1 MSNEIS
7 QNKGPKKMGHMGI
20 HHKESNVNNYIKM
33 PTADA
38 GSGSLDLNNSPTGN
52 STFHQ
57 VGAPL
62 MENNMNNENV
72 PMHMESN
79 INNQEPLI
87 KKMENNV
94 IKHESPMMI
103 ENKNMTDSKMTAY
116 DSMFSEY
123 DNIGNNREISN
134 AINPDMIAN
143 FESRFVKKPVNKI
156 ETDID
161 ITGESS
167 QKKIIGA
174 SINNNDTSYYMN

>member
-1 MSNEIS
+1 
-7 QNKGPKKMGHMGI
+7 
-20 HHKESNVNNYIKM
+20 
-33 PTADA
+33 
-38 GSGSLDLNNSPTGN
+38 
-52 STFHQ
+52 
-57 VGAPL
+57 
-62 MENNMNNENV
+62 MNNQNE

-87 KKMENNV
+87 KKMEKNV

-116 DSMFSEY
+116 DSMFSGY

-167 QKKIIGA
+167 QKKIMGA